1 MDINVPN
8 AQGCTISINFSNNN
22 TAVEAMRVCQKPNK
36 QIPAMLKYATDVS
49 GNLYSSRK
57 FGTEA
62 FTFSWSATKDILFGC
77 FKINDLIE
85 TEILNLYKEAY
96 CISDAEKK
104 LQIAKS
110 YEAFKNI
117 IHQNS
122 QGSLL
127 SAETKAFDIS
137 LQDTACLQN

>member
-1 MDINVPN
+1 MDFNVSN
-8 AQGCTISINFSNNN
+8 SQGCTISVKFSKNN

-36 QIPAMLKYATDVS
+36 QTPAMLKYATDVS

-62 FTFSWSATKDILFGC
+62 FVFSWSATKDMLFGC

-85 TEILNLYKEAY
+85 TDILNLYKEAY
-96 CISDAEKK
+96 CLSNAEKK
-104 LQIAKS
+104 LQIVKS
-110 YEAFKNI
+110 YKVFKNI

-122 QGSLL
+122 QGSLVN
-127 SAETKAFDIS
+127 ADTQTFDIS
-137 LQDTACLQN
+137 LEDTACIKN